1 MDNGH
6 EYRKHWTRLD
16 KEKDKELNQL
26 TRITQEQEQ
35 EHTTQTNVK
44 TSKTQSLNEAQI
56 EIEINC

>member
-1 MDNGH
+1 MDNGL
-6 EYRKHWTRLD
+6 EYWKHWTRLD

-26 TRITQEQEQ
+26 TRITQEQV
-35 EHTTQTNVK
+35 HTTQTNVK

>member
-1 MDNGH
+1 MDNGL

-26 TRITQEQEQ
+26 TRITQEQE
-35 EHTTQTNVK
+35 HTTQTNFK

-56 EIEINC
+56 EIEIIC